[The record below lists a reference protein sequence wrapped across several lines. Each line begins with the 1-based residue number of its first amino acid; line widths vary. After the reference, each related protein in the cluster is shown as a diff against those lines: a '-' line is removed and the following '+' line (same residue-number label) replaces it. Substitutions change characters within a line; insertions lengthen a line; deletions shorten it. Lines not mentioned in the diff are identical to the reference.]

1 MYLSAFVDKIEDL
14 PSLPSVANQ
23 INIETQTESLTA
35 VGLSKIVSQD
45 PSLASKVLK
54 LANSAY
60 YGLAKKVTTIDR
72 AITLLGFN
80 TIRKLALSLSVFKIF
95 TDQKEL
101 EIDMEGLWQH
111 SLGCASA
118 AKTLAKI
125 TNPGFEEEAFL
136 CGLIHDIGIIAM
148 LSTFP
153 EEMKTTIRM
162 MKEAKL
168 VQNEAEKRIFG
179 FTHQEAGAVLS
190 DRWNFPDKYAK
201 AIRFHHNPFVDSVEP
216 DDPDS
221 LLIFTV
227 YAGNQIV
234 KTLFI
239 GQSFDYR
246 ITGVDSRTWAMM
258 GTAPNELLGLKSKI
272 KEDYENTIK
281 SWGL

>member
-1 MYLSAFVDKIEDL
+1 MNLSAFEDKLEDL
-14 PSLPSVANQ
+14 PSLPAVANQ
-23 INIETQTESLTA
+23 LNIETQTESLTA
-35 VGLSKIVSQD
+35 KGLGKIVSID
-45 PSLASKVLK
+45 PSLAAKVLK
-54 LANSAY
+54 LSNSAY
-60 YGLAKKVTTIDR
+60 YGLAQKVTTIDR

-101 EIDMEGLWQH
+101 EVDMEGLWRH

-118 AKTLAKI
+118 AKTLARI

-153 EEMKTTIRM
+153 DEMKTTIRM

-190 DRWNFPDKYAK
+190 NKWNFPEKYNK
-201 AIRFHHNPFVDSVEP
+201 AIRFHHDPFVGSVDPEE
-216 DDPDS
+216 PDS

-234 KTLFI
+234 KTLSI
-239 GQSFDYR
+239 GKSFDYR

-258 GTAPNELLGLKSKI
+258 GTSPKQLIGLKSTI
-272 KEDYENTIK
+272 KKDYENTIK